1 MNTLEYARHRRLRHT
16 ASLRSLVRENQLHKS
31 DLIYPIF
38 VAEGEDIKREVSSM
52 PGVFNLSLDHLTAEI
67 EEVVALGIESVILF
81 GVPHDHLKDEQVTVG
96 LSLTVRSIM
105 MRHYRFTSRQQSPK
119 PEQVPTSSRHHR

>member
-16 ASLRSLVRENQLHKS
+16 APLRSLVRENQLHKS

-52 PGVFNLSLDHLTAEI
+52 PGVFNLSLDHLTAEKSSHS
-67 EEVVALGIESVILF
+67 ESN
-81 GVPHDHLKDEQVTVG
+81 
-96 LSLTVRSIM
+96 LSSYSV
-105 MRHYRFTSRQQSPK
+105 SR
-119 PEQVPTSSRHHR
+119 TTT